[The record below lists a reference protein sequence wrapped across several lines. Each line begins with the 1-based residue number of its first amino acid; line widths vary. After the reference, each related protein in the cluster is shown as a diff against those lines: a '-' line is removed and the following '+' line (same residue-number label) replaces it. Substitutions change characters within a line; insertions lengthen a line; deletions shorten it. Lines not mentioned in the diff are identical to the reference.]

1 MNWNSLKIRHKLFT
15 GFGLILFV
23 TVLFGG
29 ILLSGLFSINRSSKS
44 LVNEHLPSLSK
55 TYDLQNHW
63 QQAIFNLRSFSA
75 SKNEKYYVMANEH
88 LLEAEKKLKQLNNGS
103 SEHQAAK
110 WNQIEKELV
119 IFRQKITQAYI
130 ASREVNQSYNLLDS
144 AQLKLQQLSDNYL
157 KLQYKKLKADVDKN
171 SADYII
177 KRRVDKVNLMN
188 EIVNTTENLKITIGE
203 TNYRNEPSLLNN
215 LAPSFDIIRMNV
227 ETILP
232 MTTKQYDIDALNEI
246 LIQNEICEGSLESLR
261 KNWIVYHQMNNH
273 DFLDRGLSLT
283 MEMTDQQEQ
292 FLKRSA
298 KSNLQH
304 ASRATKI
311 WWWSISLAL
320 IIGVFLAWR
329 ISRSLS
335 DPLMELTGFA
345 EMQSDGIL
353 VSIPESNRNDEIG
366 KLSRSMKAHQ
376 DQTTR
381 MVFAL
386 TNIGKSL
393 NDLTQKLKNRSKNLT
408 DTTTSQAS
416 SAEEISASI
425 EEMQSLTE
433 NSSYEASQA
442 ATDLKKAQKDVEG
455 YVSQNRKAIDIM
467 QILINRST
475 VISEL
480 ASQTYILSLN
490 ASIEANRS
498 DGNNKGFATIAKA
511 MRDLAEGVK
520 EAAQD
525 LNALTEQG
533 QESSDEALVNLDNI
547 HQLIKSNGQVL
558 QNLASK
564 SLQQNSETI
573 HIATAIQQLNIETQ
587 NTAQMAEFLS
597 DEALHIETHAEEL
610 QEILSFYKKQHEEE
624 STLPSVNQWEWA
636 ELLSDDENNHSEIV
650 SEEIWN

>member
-1 MNWNSLKIRHKLFT
+1 MNWQSFKIRHKLFT

-23 TVLFGG
+23 TALFGG

-44 LVNEHLPSLSK
+44 LVNEHIPALSQ

-63 QQAIFNLRSFSA
+63 QQAIFNLRSFSS
-75 SKNEKYYVMANEH
+75 SKNEKYYIMANHH
-88 LLEAEKKLKQLNNGS
+88 LKDAGKNLEQLKSGSTNG
-103 SEHQAAK
+103 QTTK
-110 WNQIEKELV
+110 WDPIEKELLD
-119 IFRQKITQAYI
+119 FRKQI
-130 ASREVNQSYNLLDS
+130 ASAFIAAREVDQSYDQLDS
-144 AQLKLQQLSDNYL
+144 AQIKLQQLSDNYL
-157 KLQYKKLKADVDKN
+157 RLQYKKLKADVDKN

-177 KRRVDKVNLMN
+177 KRRVDKINLMN
-188 EIVNTTENLKITIGE
+188 EIVNTAENLKITIGE
-203 TNYRNEPSLLNN
+203 TNYRNDPSLLNN
-215 LAPSFDIIRMNV
+215 LAPSIDIIRMNV

-232 MTTKQYDIDALNEI
+232 MTTKQYEVDALNEI
-246 LIQNEICEGSLESLR
+246 LVQNKICEHSLESLR
-261 KNWIVYHQMNNH
+261 ENWSVYNQLNNH

-283 MEMTDQQEQ
+283 MNMAEQQEH

-298 KSNLQH
+298 ESNLQH
-304 ASRATKI
+304 ASNARNI

-320 IIGVFLAWR
+320 VTGIFLAWR

-335 DPLMELTGFA
+335 NPLMELTNIA

-353 VSIPESNRNDEIG
+353 VSIPESDRDDEIG

-381 MVFAL
+381 MVYAL

-416 SAEEISASI
+416 SAEEISASV

-433 NSSYEASQA
+433 NSSLEANQA
-442 ATDLKKAQKDVEG
+442 ASELKKAQKEVEV
-455 YVSQNRKAIDIM
+455 YVSQNKKAIDIM
-467 QILINRST
+467 QMLISRSMI
-475 VISEL
+475 ISEL

-490 ASIEANRS
+490 ASIEAGRNE
-498 DGNNKGFATIAKA
+498 GNNQGFSTIAKA
-511 MRDLAEGVK
+511 MRNLAEKVK
-520 EAAQD
+520 EAAGD

-533 QESSDEALVNLDNI
+533 QQSSDEALVNLDNI
-547 HQLIKSNGQVL
+547 NKLIINNGKVL
-558 QNLASK
+558 QNLASM
-564 SLQQNSETI
+564 SLQQNTEAS
-573 HIATAIQQLNIETQ
+573 HVATAVQELNLETQ

-597 DEALHIETHAEEL
+597 DEAIHMETHAEEL
-610 QEILSFYKKQHEEE
+610 QEILSFYKNQYEEE
-624 STLPSVNQWEWA
+624 SALPSVKQWEWA
-636 ELLSDDENNHSEIV
+636 ELLANDEDNHSEVV

>member
-1 MNWNSLKIRHKLFT
+1 MNWQSLKIRHKLFT
-15 GFGLILFV
+15 GFGLILFI
-23 TVLFGG
+23 TVLFGS

-44 LVNEHLPSLSK
+44 LVNEHIPSLSK

-63 QQAIFNLRSFSA
+63 QQAIFNLRSFSS
-75 SKNEKYYVMANEH
+75 SKNEKYYIMANDH
-88 LLEAEKKLKQLNNGS
+88 LREAQKKLEQLKNGS
-103 SEHQAAK
+103 SERQTAK

-119 IFRQKITQAYI
+119 IFRQKIAKAFI
-130 ASREVNQSYNLLDS
+130 ASREVNQSYDQLDS

-177 KRRVDKVNLMN
+177 KRRVDKINLMN
-188 EIVNTTENLKITIGE
+188 EIVNTAENLKITIGE
-203 TNYRNEPSLLNN
+203 TNYRNDPSLLNN

-246 LIQNEICEGSLESLR
+246 LVQNKICEGSLESL
-261 KNWIVYHQMNNH
+261 KENWSVYNQLNNH

-298 KSNLQH
+298 QSNLQH
-304 ASRATKI
+304 ASSATKI

-320 IIGVFLAWR
+320 ITGIFLAWR
-329 ISRSLS
+329 ISHSLS
-335 DPLMELTGFA
+335 DPLMELTSFA

-366 KLSRSMKAHQ
+366 KLTRSMKAHQ

-416 SAEEISASI
+416 STEEISASI

-433 NSSYEASQA
+433 NSSQEAGQA

-480 ASQTYILSLN
+480 ASQTYILSVN
-490 ASIEANRS
+490 ASIEASRNE
-498 DGNNKGFATIAKA
+498 GNNKGFATIAQA
-511 MRDLAEGVK
+511 MRDLAEKVK
-520 EAAQD
+520 EAAGD

-533 QESSDEALVNLDNI
+533 QESSDEALVNLDSIN
-547 HQLIKSNGQVL
+547 QLIKDNGQIL
-558 QNLASK
+558 QNIASI
-564 SLQQNSETI
+564 SLQQNSEAS
-573 HIATAIQQLNIETQ
+573 HIAKAIQQLNLETQ

-610 QEILSFYKKQHEEE
+610 QEILSFYKKQNEEA

-636 ELLSDDENNHSEIV
+636 ELLSNDEDNHSEIV